1 MTTLWQQYNIEDRII
16 QILREV
22 EDEGHHF
29 GRPFLTAYQLA
40 IEFARR
46 HHGIVRDCGYQVG
59 GAGIGERNS
68 LAQYLALE
76 LSRQIRNN
84 PDFPIEGAFIS
95 NQDVREL
102 SYNYENGII
111 TSSLTGSGYSLS
123 MFRLRQGIR

>member
-1 MTTLWQQYNIEDRII
+1 MTTLWQQYDIENRII

-40 IEFARR
+40 IEFDRR
-46 HHGIVRDCGYQVG
+46 HHDIVRDCGYQVG

-76 LSRQIRNN
+76 LSRHIKDN
-84 PDFPIEGAFIS
+84 PDYPIEGAFIS

-102 SYNYENGII
+102 SYNYGQEVV
-111 TSSLTGSGYSLS
+111 TSSLTGSGYGLS
-123 MFRLRQGIR
+123 MFRLR